1 MGASLRARLLTLS
14 RERNQTFQLM
24 LTHYVLERLFY
35 RLSQT
40 EHRSSFILKGTMLL
54 TKWFDDPL
62 RPTQD
67 LDFRGFGNDDPDEMV
82 KRSGRSVGG
91 RGFRSTS
98 THLSGTK
105 HSFAVAISI

>member
-1 MGASLRARLLTLS
+1 
-14 RERNQTFQLM
+14 M

-82 KRSGRSVGG
+82 KRSG
-91 RGFRSTS
+91 
-98 THLSGTK
+98 SGDKYLILLAEGPWTDNP
-105 HSFAVAISI
+105 